1 MGHVCIRDLLN
12 WLILAPKTL
21 TWTLS
26 MVNASFPLLKIVP
39 RQFKHGY
46 LPENFLKFL
55 MFLQLDVDGN
65 FLQENSKPLSIK
77 R

>member
-1 MGHVCIRDLLN
+1 ML
-12 WLILAPKTL
+12 
-21 TWTLS
+21 
-26 MVNASFPLLKIVP
+26 NASFSLLKIVP

-55 MFLQLDVDGN
+55 MFLQLDVGGIL
-65 FLQENSKPLSIK
+65 LQENSKPLSIK